1 MSFLHF
7 GLLALLP
14 LAAIPVVLHLLTLHR
29 LKTVE
34 LSTFRF
40 LFDSYIQ
47 QRRRMQ
53 FLEALLAMLRT
64 LFLVAAVLMIA
75 GLVISSRSS
84 LFGAAGGGKRDVILL
99 VDCSASMKAR
109 SGGQSA
115 FERAKSAA
123 LVVAKNLRPTD
134 TLTLIQVG
142 AQPHE
147 RFSNFTSDAKGV
159 EDAITGLQTTA
170 SRGNIFAA
178 LMHLFGP
185 DASKRTN
192 PLVYL
197 FTDCQGSGWR
207 EVKNQGLEGLIPDKT
222 PFVVVNVG
230 STEDMSNRAVVG
242 DAPRR
247 GRAVAGLPYLL
258 QPRVVNSSKTE
269 NAEVTLSVLIKDKE
283 VSRFPLI
290 LKPGET
296 AVRRIPYTPREP
308 GPLLGRF
315 EIASTTPDRFP
326 DDDHYLFALN
336 VSPRIKAVIVDGQP
350 PGQPIV
356 DVDEAHYLEVA
367 LTSGVH
373 TPATDGKPPAEGADD
388 FLRPFDVQRIPE
400 AGVTPDALKDARLV
414 VLANCGELQPPQFE
428 MLRTFVAGGGG
439 LLIFP
444 GDRVNPKVYDDQF
457 FPVPGPQGERLTAA
471 RLEAPEGDLDKTETF
486 QQLGKIDFGHPAL
499 SLFDIPDP
507 EARPLTSFRIY
518 KRFKIAM
525 PEKKGNAWALAWF
538 GNGSPALVESRLG
551 DGDVIL
557 SAFPAHTRW
566 TSLPTRPDFAPLAMQ
581 LANHVAR
588 RPPVDGPSVVL
599 ADGTAEFAVNGLW
612 GDVKAEVKTPSG
624 LVVDQQFER
633 SGPRL
638 LGSFTETSERGYYTL
653 NVKSKSVGQS
663 KAGNTAFAVNLSP
676 EESDFTMLG
685 EDKLHDLLPS
695 AALTYVDA
703 SADAAGVRSLV
714 TDEKSEVGRGW
725 WFALLLAVM
734 VSEFFLATWGG
745 RRKKAEEESLG
756 TERVEQARAGSWVGG
771 MAGARAK

>member
-75 GLVISSRSS
+75 GLVLSSHSS
-84 LFGAAGGGKRDVILL
+84 LFGAGSGGKRDVILL
-99 VDCSASMKAR
+99 VDCSASMNAR

-115 FERAKSAA
+115 FDRAKSAA
-123 LVVAKNLRPTD
+123 LVVAKNLGPAD

-142 AQPHE
+142 AEPQE

-185 DASKRTN
+185 DASKRSN

-197 FTDCQGSGWR
+197 LTDCQGSGWR

-230 STEDMSNRAVVG
+230 STEDMANQAVIG
-242 DAPRR
+242 DAPRL
-247 GRAVAGLPYLL
+247 GRAVAGLPFLL
-258 QPRVVNSSKTE
+258 QPRIVNTSKTQSG
-269 NAEVTLSVLIKDKE
+269 EVTLSVLIEDKE
-283 VSRFPLI
+283 VTRIPLT

-296 AVRRIPYTPREP
+296 VVRRIPYTPREP
-308 GPLLGRF
+308 GSLRGRF
-315 EIASTTPDRFP
+315 EIASPTPDRFP
-326 DDDHYLFALN
+326 EDDRYLFALN
-336 VSPRIKAVIVDGQP
+336 VSPRIKAVIVGGQP
-350 PGQPIV
+350 PGQPIT

-367 LTSGVH
+367 LTSGV
-373 TPATDGKPPAEGADD
+373 ED
-388 FLRPFDVQRIPE
+388 FPRPFEVTTIPE
-400 AGVTPDALKDARLV
+400 TGVTADALKDARLV
-414 VLANCGELQPPQFE
+414 VLANCGRLQQPQYE

-444 GDRVNPKVYDDQF
+444 GDRVNPKVYDDEF

-471 RLEAPEGDLDKTETF
+471 HLEAPEGDPNKTDTF

-499 SLFDIPDP
+499 SLFDSPDP
-507 EARPLTSFRIY
+507 EARPLTSFRVY
-518 KRFKIAM
+518 KRFKIVM
-525 PEKKGNAWALAWF
+525 PAKKGNAWALAYF

-566 TSLPTRPDFAPLAMQ
+566 TSLPTRPDFAPLVMQ

-588 RPPVDGPSVVL
+588 RPPVDGPAVVL
-599 ADGTAEFAVNGLW
+599 ADGTADFAVSGLW
-612 GDVKAEVKTPSG
+612 GDVKAEVKTPAG
-624 LVVDQQFER
+624 RIVDQPFER
-633 SGPRL
+633 RGPRL
-638 LGSFTETSERGYYTL
+638 LSSFTETSQRGYYTL
-653 NVKSKSVGQS
+653 DVKSKSSGQG
-663 KAGNTAFAVNLSP
+663 KAGTTTFAVNLSP
-676 EESDFTMLG
+676 EESDFTRLG
-685 EDKLHDLLPS
+685 EDKLRELLPS

-703 SADAAGVRSLV
+703 SADATGVRSLV
-714 TDEKSEVGRGW
+714 TDAKSEVGRGW

-756 TERVEQARAGSWVGG
+756 TERVDQVRAGSWVGG
-771 MAGARAK
+771 IAGARTR

>member
-53 FLEALLAMLRT
+53 FLEALLATLRT
-64 LFLVAAVLMIA
+64 LFLVACVLMIA
-75 GLVISSRSS
+75 GLVLSSRSS

-99 VDCSASMKAR
+99 VDCSASMNAR
-109 SGGQSA
+109 NGGQSA
-115 FERAKSAA
+115 FDRAKSAA
-123 LVVAKNLRPTD
+123 LVVAKNLRSTD

-207 EVKNQGLEGLIPDKT
+207 EVKNQGLEGLIPEKT

-230 STEDMSNRAVVG
+230 STEDMSNRAVIG

-269 NAEVTLSVLIKDKE
+269 NAEVTLSVLVEDKE
-283 VSRFPLI
+283 VTRVPLT

-308 GPLLGRF
+308 GSLRGRF

-326 DDDHYLFALN
+326 DDDRYLFALN

-373 TPATDGKPPAEGADD
+373 APTDGRSAAEGVED
-388 FLRPFDVQRIPE
+388 FLRPFDVQKIPE
-400 AGVTPDALKDARLV
+400 AGVTADALKDARLV
-414 VLANCGELQPPQFE
+414 VLANCGGLQPPQFE
-428 MLRTFVAGGGG
+428 MLRAFVAGGGG
-439 LLIFP
+439 LLVFP

-471 RLEAPEGDLDKTETF
+471 RLEAPEGDPDKTETF

-499 SLFDIPDP
+499 SLFDSPDP
-507 EARPLTSFRIY
+507 EVRPLTSFRIY

-551 DGDVIL
+551 DGDVVL

-566 TSLPTRPDFAPLAMQ
+566 TSLPTRPDFAPLVMQ

-624 LVVDQQFER
+624 RIVDQKFER

-638 LGSFTETSERGYYTL
+638 LGSFAEASERGYYTL
-653 NVKSKSVGQS
+653 DVKSKSAGQG
-663 KAGNTAFAVNLSP
+663 KTGNTTFAVNLSP
-676 EESDFTMLG
+676 EESDFTMLDK
-685 EDKLHDLLPS
+685 DKLGELLPS

-703 SADAAGVRSLV
+703 SADAASVRSLV

-745 RRKKAEEESLG
+745 RRKKTEEESLG
-756 TERVEQARAGSWVGG
+756 MERVEQARAGSWVGG
-771 MAGARAK
+771 MSGARAR

>member
-75 GLVISSRSS
+75 GLVLSSHSS
-84 LFGAAGGGKRDVILL
+84 LFGAGGGGKRDVILL
-99 VDCSASMKAR
+99 VDCSASMNAR

-115 FERAKSAA
+115 FDRAKSAA
-123 LVVAKNLRPTD
+123 LVVAKNLGPAD

-147 RFSNFTSDAKGV
+147 RFSNFTTDAKSV

-178 LMHLFGP
+178 LMHLVGP
-185 DASKRTN
+185 DAVKRAN

-197 FTDCQGSGWR
+197 FTDCQATGWR
-207 EVKNQGLEGLIPDKT
+207 EMKNQGLEGLIPDKT
-222 PFVVVNVG
+222 PFVIVNVG
-230 STEDMSNRAVVG
+230 SMEDISNRAVVG

-258 QPRVVNSSKTE
+258 QPRVVNTSKTE
-269 NAEVTLSVLIKDKE
+269 NAQVTLSVVIEDKE
-283 VSRFPLI
+283 VTRLPLT

-308 GPLLGRF
+308 GSLRGRF
-315 EIASTTPDRFP
+315 EIASPTPDRFP
-326 DDDHYLFALN
+326 DDDRYLFALN

-356 DVDEAHYLEVA
+356 DVDEAHYLETA

-373 TPATDGKPPAEGADD
+373 NFPQ
-388 FLRPFDVQRIPE
+388 PFDVRKIPE
-400 AGVTPDALKDARLV
+400 AGVTADALKDARLV
-414 VLANCGELQPPQFE
+414 VLANCGSLQPPQFE

-444 GDRVNPKVYDDQF
+444 GDRVNPAIYDDQF

-471 RLEAPEGDLDKTETF
+471 RLEAPEGDPDKTETF

-499 SLFDIPDP
+499 SLFDSPDP
-507 EARPLTSFRIY
+507 AVRPLTSFRIY

-525 PEKKGNAWALAWF
+525 PEKKGNASALAWF
-538 GNGSPALVESRLG
+538 GNGSPALVESRLE

-566 TSLPTRPDFAPLAMQ
+566 TNLPTRPDFAPLVMQ

-588 RPPVDGPSVVL
+588 RPPVDGPS
-599 ADGTAEFAVNGLW
+599 AASTDGIAEFTVNGLW
-612 GDVKAEVKTPSG
+612 GDVKAEIKTPSG
-624 LVVDQQFER
+624 RIVDLPFER
-633 SGPRL
+633 NGPRL
-638 LGSFTETSERGYYTL
+638 LGSFTETSERGYCSL
-653 NVKSKSVGQS
+653 DVRSRSAGQGR
-663 KAGNTAFAVNLSP
+663 AGNTSFAVNLSP
-676 EESDFTMLG
+676 EESDFTMLA
-685 EDKLHDLLPS
+685 EDKIRDLLPS

-745 RRKKAEEESLG
+745 RRKKADEDSLG
-756 TERVEQARAGSWVGG
+756 MRDRQQTERVTPPLSARI
-771 MAGARAK
+771 ARVPGR